1 MVGLPRSADAT
12 DVPAAV
18 AAAAAVDAAAVA
30 EVEKETALRRAAAAE
45 ERPRLPTATDFVA
58 ASRTRKPKKS

>member
-18 AAAAAVDAAAVA
+18 AAAAVDAAAVA